1 MNKKAIK
8 PYIIFFSI
16 VFFIVLIINVIK
28 EITYSKYLIKDVE
41 MEYKSV
47 VIDLYNPR
55 EWIKDPTFMKLRKNN
70 NEEIDVY
77 LTDELFK
84 YIAIGD
90 SLIKIKNENSC
101 YVKKPNEDKK
111 HFFYRRI
118 SKEDRNHWTY
128 PKEWK
133 NKWMESSKWDTIT
146 RN

>member
-16 VFFIVLIINVIK
+16 VFFIILIINVIK
-28 EITYSKYLIKDVE
+28 EITYSKYLIKDIE

-47 VIDLYNPR
+47 VIKKYNR
-55 EWIKDPTFMKLRKNN
+55 RKSMDVMTSVLIKKENG
-70 NEEIDVY
+70 EEIGFP
-77 LTDELFK
+77 LRSEILN

-101 YVKKPNEDKK
+101 YVKKPNGDKK